1 MDRLRL
7 SRTSRKEPISPGTLD
22 LGCRHDPRQ
31 FGIRP
36 CNVGASARRRSEDKR
51 MNPVDLVLDRLEG
64 VKQRGE
70 GYQALCPAHHDRQP
84 SLSVAEGK
92 DGRALL
98 NCFAGCETEDVIEA
112 LGLEMKDLFERRNG
126 HEGGESYTSPRTT
139 STHQPPTLENYA
151 AYIGLP
157 VAFLKELGLK
167 EYRHLGDPA
176 VSMPYLDENGEVLLT
191 RSRVSLTGKPKVKTR
206 KGDKHRLY
214 GLWKLKDA
222 RTAGYAWM
230 VEGESDWQTL
240 CYHEEPAVGIPGANG
255 WKAEWAADL
264 EGIDRLY
271 FVVEDEAGEQCWRK
285 LTETPEIRE
294 RLYRVELEGVKDV
307 SDLHKRDPEGFT
319 ERLRKARE
327 GARAWLDIAETEEQE
342 RAREAWAECR
352 ELAESPDILEE
363 FSRDLEACR
372 VVGERTNGEIL
383 FLALVSRLLDK
394 IVSVAVKGPSSGGK
408 SYLVKVVMSFFL
420 ASAFCR
426 FTAMSEKTLLYTDE
440 PLSHRHI
447 ILSEAAGLSGDF
459 QEYVIRTQLS
469 EGFLEYEFVEKT
481 SDGLRP
487 RRITKEGPTGFITT
501 TTRDK
506 LHAENETRYLSL
518 TVTDTREQTRRVFRA
533 LADGRTEEPDRG
545 RWHALQTWLE
555 AGEHRVAIPYA
566 GLLAEKMGDVAVRL
580 RRDFSVILSLIKA
593 HTILHQATRERD
605 AQGRIVATRADYA
618 RVRSLVSGL
627 IAEGVEATVPKTIRE
642 TVEAVDNVID
652 GWGKEHATNKA
663 IAEELEIDR
672 AAASRRVRT
681 AIGRG
686 YLKNLEDRKGHPAR
700 LVLAESMPED
710 QEILPTPEEL
720 EGVDPLTVDSGGI
733 YHPPPPSEPG
743 IGGGG
748 SNTSPETAST
758 DQRSREREEIIL

>member
-1 MDRLRL
+1 M
-7 SRTSRKEPISPGTLD
+7 
-22 LGCRHDPRQ
+22 
-31 FGIRP
+31 
-36 CNVGASARRRSEDKR
+36 A
-51 MNPVDLVLDRLEG
+51 
-64 VKQRGE
+64 
-70 GYQALCPAHHDRQP
+70 
-84 SLSVAEGK
+84 
-92 DGRALL
+92 
-98 NCFAGCETEDVIEA
+98 
-112 LGLEMKDLFERRNG
+112 DLFERRNG
-126 HEGGESYTSPRTT
+126 HGGGGSYTSQKAT
-139 STHQPPTLENYA
+139 STDQPPTLENYA
-151 AYIGLP
+151 AYVGLP
-157 VAFLKELGLK
+157 VEFLKSLGLK
-167 EYRHLGDPA
+167 EYRHLGEPA

-214 GLWKLKDA
+214 GMWKLGEA
-222 RTAGYAWM
+222 REAGYAWM

-240 CYHEEPAVGIPGANG
+240 CYHEEPAVGIPGASG
-255 WKAEWAADL
+255 WKAEWAPELA
-264 EGIDRLY
+264 GIDRLY
-271 FVVEDEAGEQCWRK
+271 FVVEDEAGELCWRK
-285 LTETPEIRE
+285 LVQTSEIRD
-294 RLYRVELEGVKDV
+294 RLYRVELDGAKDV
-307 SDLHKRDPEGFT
+307 SDLHQQDPEGFT
-319 ERLRKARE
+319 GRLRRARE
-327 GARAWLDIAETEEQE
+327 EARAWLDIAETEEQE
-342 RAREAWAECR
+342 RTREAWAECR
-352 ELAESPDILEE
+352 ELAQSPDILEE

-372 VVGERTNGEIL
+372 VVGERINAEIL

-408 SYLVKVVMSFFL
+408 SYLVKLVMSFFP

-426 FTAMSEKTLLYTDE
+426 FTAMSEKTLLYTEE

-459 QEYVIRTQLS
+459 QEYVIRTLLS

-506 LHAENETRYLSL
+506 LHVENETRYLSL

-533 LADGRTEEPDRG
+533 LADGRTEEPNRG

-555 AGEHRVAIPYA
+555 AGEHRVDIPYA
-566 GLLAEKMGDVAVRL
+566 GVLAEKMGDVAVRL

-593 HTILHQATRERD
+593 HAILHQATRERD
-605 AQGRIVATRADYA
+605 AQGRIVATLADYA
-618 RVRSLVSGL
+618 RVRDLVSGL

-642 TVEAVDNVID
+642 TVEAVENVID
-652 GWGKEHATNKA
+652 GWDEDHATNKA
-663 IAEELEIDR
+663 VAEELKIDK
-672 AAASRRVRT
+672 AAASRRVRS

-686 YLKNLEDRKGHPAR
+686 YLKNLEDRNGHPAR

-733 YHPPPPSEPG
+733 QHPPPPIPASE
-743 IGGGG
+743 GGGG
-748 SNTSPETAST
+748 PNISPETAST
-758 DQRSREREEIIL
+758 GQRFREREEIIL

>member
-1 MDRLRL
+1 M
-7 SRTSRKEPISPGTLD
+7 
-22 LGCRHDPRQ
+22 
-31 FGIRP
+31 
-36 CNVGASARRRSEDKR
+36 
-51 MNPVDLVLDRLEG
+51 MPVDLVLERLEG

-70 GYQALCPAHHDRQP
+70 DYQALCPAHHDHEP
-84 SLSVAEGK
+84 SLSVSEGG

-98 NCFAGCETEDVIEA
+98 KCFAGCDTEDVVAA
-112 LGLEMKDLFERRNG
+112 LGLEMRDLFKRRNG
-126 HEGGESYTSPRTT
+126 HGGGGSYTSQKTT
-139 STHQPPTLENYA
+139 STDQPATLENYA
-151 AYIGLP
+151 AYVGLP
-157 VAFLKELGLK
+157 VEFLKSLGLK
-167 EYRHLGDPA
+167 EYRHLGEPA
-176 VSMPYLDENGEVLLT
+176 VSIPYLDENGEVLLT
-191 RSRVSLTGKPKVKTR
+191 RSRVSLTGRPKVKTR
-206 KGDKHRLY
+206 KGNKHRLY
-214 GLWKLKDA
+214 GLWKLEDA
-222 RTAGYAWM
+222 RRAGYAWM

-285 LTETPEIRE
+285 LAQTPEIRD
-294 RLYRVELEGVKDV
+294 RLYRVELDGAKDV
-307 SDLHKRDPEGFT
+307 SELHQLDPEGFT
-319 ERLRKARE
+319 RRLRTARE
-327 GARAWLDIAETEEQE
+327 DARAWLDIAEAEEQE
-342 RAREAWAECR
+342 RAREALAECR
-352 ELAESPDILEE
+352 ELTQSPDILEE

-408 SYLVKVVMSFFL
+408 SYLVKLVMSFFPE
-420 ASAFCR
+420 SVFCR

-459 QEYVIRTQLS
+459 QEYVISTLLS

-533 LADGRTEEPDRG
+533 LADGRAEEPDRG

-555 AGEHRVAIPYA
+555 AGEHRVYNPYA
-566 GLLAEKMGDVAVRL
+566 GALAEKMGDVAVRL

-593 HTILHQATRERD
+593 HAILHQATRERD
-605 AQGRIVATRADYA
+605 AQGRIIATLADYA
-618 RVRSLVSGL
+618 RVRGLVSGL
-627 IAEGVEATVPKTIRE
+627 IAEGVEATVPKTVRE

-652 GWGKEHATNKA
+652 GWGEEHATNKA
-663 IAEELEIDR
+663 VAEELEIDK

-710 QEILPTPEEL
+710 QEILPAPEEL
-720 EGVDPLTVDSGGI
+720 EGVDPLTVDRRGI
-733 YHPPPPSEPG
+733 YHPPPLVASDPG
-743 IGGGG
+743 DVDNPPDDIIEDVRDLF
-748 SNTSPETAST
+748 SSDALE
-758 DQRSREREEIIL
+758 ER

>member
-1 MDRLRL
+1 
-7 SRTSRKEPISPGTLD
+7 
-22 LGCRHDPRQ
+22 
-31 FGIRP
+31 
-36 CNVGASARRRSEDKR
+36 
-51 MNPVDLVLDRLEG
+51 
-64 VKQRGE
+64 
-70 GYQALCPAHHDRQP
+70 
-84 SLSVAEGK
+84 
-92 DGRALL
+92 
-98 NCFAGCETEDVIEA
+98 
-112 LGLEMKDLFERRNG
+112 
-126 HEGGESYTSPRTT
+126 
-139 STHQPPTLENYA
+139 
-151 AYIGLP
+151 
-157 VAFLKELGLK
+157 
-167 EYRHLGDPA
+167 
-176 VSMPYLDENGEVLLT
+176 MPYLDEAGEEVLLV
-191 RSRVSLTGKPKVKTR
+191 RSRVSLTGKPKILTR

-214 GLWKLKDA
+214 GLWKLEEA
-222 RTAGYAWM
+222 REARYAVL
-230 VEGESDWQTL
+230 VEGESDTQTL
-240 CYHEEPAVGIPGANG
+240 WFHGVPALGIPGANG

-285 LTETPEIRE
+285 LAQTPEIRD
-294 RLYRVELEGVKDV
+294 RLYRVELDGAKDV
-307 SDLHKRDPEGFT
+307 SELHKQDSAGF
-319 ERLRKARE
+319 RAKLRKARE
-327 GARAWLDIAETEEQE
+327 GARAWLDIAETEQQE
-342 RAREAWAECR
+342 RAREARAECR
-352 ELAESPDILEE
+352 ELAQSPDILEE
-363 FSRDLEACR
+363 FSRDMEACR

-408 SYLVKVVMSFFL
+408 SYLVKLVMSFFP

-459 QEYVIRTQLS
+459 QEYVIRTLLS

-481 SDGLRP
+481 SEGLRP

-506 LHAENETRYLSL
+506 LHAENETRYISL

-555 AGEHRVAIPYA
+555 AGEHRVVIPYA
-566 GLLAEKMGDVAVRL
+566 GALAEKMGDVAVRL

-593 HTILHQATRERD
+593 HAILHQATRTKD
-605 AQGRIVATRADYA
+605 AQGRIIATLADYA
-618 RVRSLVSGL
+618 RVRELVSGL
-627 IAEGVEATVPKTIRE
+627 IAEGVEATVPKTVRE

-652 GWGKEHATNKA
+652 GWGEEHATNKA
-663 IAEELEIDR
+663 VAEELEIDK

-700 LVLAESMPED
+700 LMLAESMPED
-710 QEILPTPEEL
+710 QEILPAPEEL
-720 EGVDPLTVDSGGI
+720 EGVDRLTVDRGGI
-733 YHPPPPSEPG
+733 QQPPPPIPASE
-743 IGGGG
+743 GGGE
-748 SNTSPETAST
+748 SNISPETAST
-758 DQRSREREEIIL
+758 GQRSREREKIIL